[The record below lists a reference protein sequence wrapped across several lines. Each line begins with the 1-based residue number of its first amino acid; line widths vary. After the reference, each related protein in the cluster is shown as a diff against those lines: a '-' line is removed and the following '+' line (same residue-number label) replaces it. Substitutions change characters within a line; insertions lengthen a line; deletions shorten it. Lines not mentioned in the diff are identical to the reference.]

1 MVLKYSMQEVCKIS
15 RGGKRK
21 KKEGRGKEKE
31 KKKEEGRREDR
42 RRKKEKGRKK
52 EGERTAALV
61 MEASLTGLGG
71 QGLAWSHIRSAS

>member
-21 KKEGRGKEKE
+21 KKEGRGKEKD

-42 RRKKEKGRKK
+42 RRKKEKGRKM

-61 MEASLTGLGG
+61 METSLTGLGG